1 MEALLIIAA
10 LAGGAQLMNSEEP
23 NAIHSSQTTAEISKF
38 HSDVYNELSLA
49 QVDWSKVGNSI
60 VGDSSENGVQWIF
73 ITN

>member
-60 VGDSSENGVQWIF
+60 VGDSSNNGVQWIF

>member
-23 NAIHSSQTTAEISKF
+23 NATHSSQTTAEISKF
-38 HSDVYNELSLA
+38 QADVYNELSLA

-60 VGDSSENGVQWIF
+60 VGDSSNNGVQWIF

>member
-38 HSDVYNELSLA
+38 QADVYNELSLA

-60 VGDSSENGVQWIF
+60 VGDSSNNGVQWIF

>member
-23 NAIHSSQTTAEISKF
+23 NAIQSSQTTAEISKF

-60 VGDSSENGVQWIF
+60 VGDSSNNGVQWIF

>member
-10 LAGGAQLMNSEEP
+10 LAGGAHLLNSDEP
-23 NAIHSSQTTAEISKF
+23 NVVHSSQTTAEISKF
-38 HSDVYNELSLA
+38 QEDVYNELNLA
-49 QVDWSKVGNSI
+49 NVDWSKVGNSI

>member
-23 NAIHSSQTTAEISKF
+23 NAIHSSQTTAEISRF
-38 HSDVYNELSLA
+38 HADVYNELSMA
-49 QVDWSKVGNSI
+49 NIDWSKAGNFEVS
-60 VGDSSENGVQWIF
+60 DASGVQWIF

>member
-10 LAGGAQLMNSEEP
+10 LAGGAQLRNSEEP

-60 VGDSSENGVQWIF
+60 VGDSSNNGVQWIF

>member
-10 LAGGAQLMNSEEP
+10 LAGGAHLMNSDEP
-23 NAIHSSQTTAEISKF
+23 NVIHSSQTTAEISRF
-38 HSDVYNELSLA
+38 QADVYNELNLA
-49 QVDWSKVGNSI
+49 QIDWSKVGNSI

>member
-23 NAIHSSQTTAEISKF
+23 NAIHSSQTTEEISKF
-38 HSDVYNELSLA
+38 QADVYNEQSLA

-60 VGDSSENGVQWIF
+60 VGDSSNNGVQWIF